1 MARPRSFLGAFA
13 VAALAVATASSTA
26 WSGGLGA
33 TTAAADVGT
42 AAATA
47 GCGRAP
53 TLSSG
58 THSIQS
64 SGRTRTYIL
73 RVPDNYDSNRPYRV
87 VFGFHWLNGTAT
99 DVATG
104 QTVQR
109 DVWSYYGL
117 QRLANEST
125 IFVAPQGLN
134 NGWANTNGEDL
145 TFVDDMIR
153 QLDAGLCVDTTQR
166 FAVGFSYGGAM
177 SYAIACARPT
187 VFRAV
192 AVQSGGQLSGCSGDS
207 QPVAYLGVHGIR
219 DSVLNIAGGRT
230 LRDRFVR
237 NNGCA
242 AQNPAEPAQGSLT
255 HRVTTYSG
263 CSAGHPVVWAAFDEG
278 HIAAPQ
284 DGATGDSGY
293 RTWVPGVVWSFF
305 TQFQG
310 GTPTPDPTTPTPGP
324 TTPTP
329 GPTTP
334 TPGPTTP
341 APGSGA
347 CRVTATVNAWNNGLT
362 EDITVTNTGATT
374 INGWSLVFTLP
385 GGQSIVGGWNAT
397 YAPTSGQVTARNVD
411 YNATLAPNASL
422 SIGFQATHTGN
433 TARPSGFT
441 LNGAACTVA

>member
-1 MARPRSFLGAFA
+1 MPRPRSFLGAIA
-13 VAALAVATASSTA
+13 VAALAIATASSTVL
-26 WSGGLGA
+26 SGGLGA
-33 TTAAADVGT
+33 TTAAADVG
-42 AAATA
+42 AAATTA

-53 TLSSG
+53 ALSSG

-192 AVQSGGQLSGCSGDS
+192 AVQSGGQLSGCSGGT

-230 LRDRFVR
+230 LRDRFGR

-334 TPGPTTP
+334 

-362 EDITVTNTGATT
+362 EDITVTNTGTST

-385 GGQSIVGGWNAT
+385 GGQNIVGGWNAT

>member
-1 MARPRSFLGAFA
+1 MARPGSFLGAFV
-13 VAALAVATASSTA
+13 VAALAVAAATSTA

-33 TTAAADVGT
+33 TTAAADVST

-87 VFGFHWLNGTAT
+87 VFGFHWLGGTAV

-192 AVQSGGQLSGCSGDS
+192 AVQSGGQLSGCGGGS

-219 DSVLNIAGGRT
+219 DGVLNISGGRT

-242 AQNPAEPAQGSLT
+242 VQSPTEPAQGSLT

-310 GTPTPDPTTPTPGP
+310 STPTPDPTTPTPGP
-324 TTPTP
+324 TTP
-329 GPTTP
+329 
-334 TPGPTTP
+334 
-341 APGSGA
+341 APGSGT

-362 EDITVTNTGATT
+362 EDITVTNTGTST

-385 GGQSIVGGWNAT
+385 GGQSIVAGWNAT

-422 SIGFQATHTGN
+422 SLGFQATHTGN
-433 TARPSGFT
+433 TAGPSGFT

>member
-1 MARPRSFLGAFA
+1 MPRPRSFLGAFA
-13 VAALAVATASSTA
+13 VAALAVATASSIA

-42 AAATA
+42 AATTA

-73 RVPDNYDSNRPYRV
+73 RVPDNYDGNRPYRV

-145 TFVDDMIR
+145 TFVDDMVR

-192 AVQSGGQLSGCSGDS
+192 AVQSGGQLSGCSGGS

-242 AQNPAEPAQGSLT
+242 TQNPAEPAQGSLT

-310 GTPTPDPTTPTPGP
+310 STPTPDPTTPTPGP

-334 TPGPTTP
+334 T
-341 APGSGA
+341 PGSGA

-362 EDITVTNTGATT
+362 EDITVTNTGTST

-385 GGQSIVGGWNAT
+385 GGQNIVGGWNAT

>member
-1 MARPRSFLGAFA
+1 MARPGSFLGAFA
-13 VAALAVATASSTA
+13 VAAFAVAAASSTA

-64 SGRTRTYIL
+64 GGRTRTYIL

-87 VFGFHWLNGTAT
+87 VFGFHWWGGTAT

-125 IFVAPQGLN
+125 IFVAPQGLD

-145 TFVDDMIR
+145 AFVDDMIR

-187 VFRAV
+187 AFRAV
-192 AVQSGGQLSGCSGDS
+192 AVQSGGQLSGCDGGS

-219 DSVLNIAGGRT
+219 DGVLNISGGRT

-242 AQNPAEPAQGSLT
+242 AQSPAEPAQGSLT

-310 GTPTPDPTTPTPGP
+310 STPTPDPTTPTPGP
-324 TTPTP
+324 TTPT
-329 GPTTP
+329 
-334 TPGPTTP
+334 
-341 APGSGA
+341 PGSGA

-362 EDITVTNTGATT
+362 EDITVTNTGTST
-374 INGWSLVFTLP
+374 LNGWSLVFTLP
-385 GGQSIVGGWNAT
+385 GGQSIVAGWNAT
-397 YAPTSGQVTARNVD
+397 YAPTSGQVTARHVD

-422 SIGFQATHTGN
+422 SLGFQATHTGN

>member
-1 MARPRSFLGAFA
+1 MARPGSFLGAFA

-33 TTAAADVGT
+33 TTAAADVAT

-64 SGRTRTYIL
+64 GGRTRTYIL

-87 VFGFHWLNGTAT
+87 VFGFHWWGGTAT

-125 IFVAPQGLN
+125 IFVAPQGLD
-134 NGWANTNGEDL
+134 NGWANTNGADL
-145 TFVDDMIR
+145 AFVDDMIR

-192 AVQSGGQLSGCSGDS
+192 AVQSGGQLSGCDGGS

-219 DSVLNIAGGRT
+219 DGVLNISGGRT

-242 AQNPAEPAQGSLT
+242 AQSPAEPAQGSLT

-310 GTPTPDPTTPTPGP
+310 STPTPDPTTPTPGP
-324 TTPTP
+324 TTPT
-329 GPTTP
+329 
-334 TPGPTTP
+334 
-341 APGSGA
+341 PGSGA

-362 EDITVTNTGATT
+362 EDITVTNTGTST
-374 INGWSLVFTLP
+374 LNGWSLVFTLP
-385 GGQSIVGGWNAT
+385 GGQSIVAGWNAT

-422 SIGFQATHTGN
+422 SLGFQATHTGN